1 MKHQFLKSALILSSV
16 LAFMNCSEEAANA
29 LDNLDPAATQPTE
42 NDPSPVTAE
51 ESCWLF
57 NAGQDLL
64 IYPIGIVTD
73 ASGNVI
79 GSFENGS
86 IKGLDG
92 NPIAVNIDVND
103 LTVTSRQELNASATP
118 TSSATTS
125 NPNSSANTALITSS
139 ESSSV
144 PGVSSAVV
152 QNPTS
157 SETATQNSSESKQ
170 ESSSSQQQQTV
181 GNITVTGSLTQTV
194 AKGQSISPISFSPVN
209 EKPKVGSDGQYW
221 FLKFEYDQGSK
232 KFTISGGEQFQ
243 YFPEKKISQQFTVDG
258 QSFTLSLTLDEKATA
273 QSSSSQQQQAKSSS
287 SQQQQ
292 QKSSSSQQQ
301 AKSSSSQQQPK
312 SSSSSVAQGST
323 PNFKIKAGGRSGQ
336 GWGSRYWDCC
346 KPHCAWSGKG
356 GPIAKT
362 CNAQQQP
369 LTKGD
374 DMVKSICDGGPAG
387 LCNSQAPF
395 AINKDLAYAFAAG
408 PGNSYAGSCGS
419 CFLLTFDG
427 NSRHTTDA
435 RTAALKGK
443 QMVIMISNIGY
454 DVENGQFDMMIPGGG
469 VGAFNGC
476 SALWGINNLGAQHG
490 GFLKDCGGDKKV
502 NDVATVQKC
511 LEDKC
516 NSVFANIPDAKA
528 GCLFHAQWLMAAN
541 NPSFTYQELE
551 SCPQELVNKY

>member
-194 AKGQSISPISFSPVN
+194 AKGQSISPITFSPVN

-312 SSSSSVAQGST
+312 SSSSQQQQQGGSLLPKVVSGAQS
-323 PNFKIKAGGRSGQ
+323 KSGYAT
-336 GWGSRYWDCC
+336 RYWDSC
-346 KPHCAWSGKG
+346 KPHCAWKGKG
-356 GPIAKT
+356 GPVART
-362 CNAQQQP
+362 CNVDGQTTASP
-369 LTKGD
+369 D
-374 DMVKSICDGGPAG
+374 DASVCDGGNAG
-387 LCNSQAPF
+387 TCFDQTPQIVNDT
-395 AINKDLAYAFAAG
+395 IAYAFAAT
-408 PGNSYAGSCGS
+408 PGGGSDCGK
-419 CFLLTFDG
+419 CYMLTFKG
-427 NSRHTTDA
+427 TGASATSTPTDDHH
-435 RTAALKGK
+435 RKIKGK
-443 QMVIMISNIGY
+443 HLIVMSSNVGY
-454 DVENGQFDMMIPGGG
+454 DVSHNQFDLMIPGGG
-469 VGAFNGC
+469 PGAFNGC
-476 SALWGINNLGAQHG
+476 GKMGISCAGAQYG
-490 GFLKDCGGDKKV
+490 GFLTTCNYKKDCLIDM
-502 NDVATVQKC
+502 
-511 LEDKC
+511 C
-516 NSVFANIPDAKA
+516 NKEYGNNTSLKN
-528 GCLFHAQWLMAAN
+528 GCLFLANWMDAAN
-541 NPSFTYQELE
+541 NPEVDFVEVE
-551 SCPQELVNKY
+551 CPQALKDKY